1 MTNETGMVT
10 PCQGHARHQ
19 ETEVLMRLR
28 GCNSQHGGI
37 RDYDTPCSYRMRTTD
52 PGCTGCT
59 GCCERVED
67 VV

>member
-10 PCQGHARHQ
+10 PCQG
-19 ETEVLMRLR
+19 VLRPTAGTGRMSPFP
-28 GCNSQHGGI
+28 CNSQHGGI

>member
-10 PCQGHARHQ
+10 PCQGHARQQ

-28 GCNSQHGGI
+28 GGNSQHGGI
-37 RDYDTPCSYRMRTTD
+37 RDYDTPCSCSYRMRTTD
-52 PGCTGCT
+52 PGCTGC
-59 GCCERVED
+59 CERVED